1 MARPRS
7 DVAPRIVHAARERF
21 LKEGVDGASLRA
33 IARDAKTNIGMV
45 YYYFPTKDD
54 LFLAVVEE
62 VYQNILRDL
71 EAALAA
77 NGTARDRLERAFSR
91 FSQTTEDELKVV
103 RLVIREALVSS
114 ERLARVIERFQRGHL
129 PLVLATLADGV
140 GEGAIDGT
148 LPLPMLVMCTLS
160 LGVVP
165 QLMRHVAGDHPPF
178 AALPK
183 GKEMAARLVNVLF
196 SGIGAR
202 QAPRGGED

>member
-7 DVAPRIVHAARERF
+7 DVGPRIVHAARERF

-62 VYQNILRDL
+62 VYQTILRDL
-71 EAALAA
+71 EDALAA
-77 NGTARDRLERAFSR
+77 KGTARDRLERAFVR
-91 FSQTTEDELKVV
+91 FSQTTDDEIKIV
-103 RLVIREALVSS
+103 RLVVREALISS
-114 ERLARVIERFQRGHL
+114 ERLGRVIERFQRGHL
-129 PLVLATLADGV
+129 PLVLSTLADGV
-140 GEGAIDGT
+140 SEGSIDGT

-165 QLMRHVAGDHPPF
+165 QLMRRVAGSHPPF
-178 AALPK
+178 ASLPK
-183 GKEMAARLVNVLF
+183 GDEMATRLANVLF
-196 SGIGAR
+196 SGIGTP
-202 QAPRGGED
+202 QK